1 MLAPLLVYAVN
12 YFGTSILQQ
21 KESLFLLFLLEKET
35 KSPHFKFTLCGKV
48 VYSTQQLLW
57 DSAYTLQTLFLLLW
71 LLEPSF
77 YKLVNALV
85 QSTLFTEYSLADD
98 SQGEQKYSTY
108 YAVIFFLLLWKCSIQ
123 DSKKLWPQ
131 NCISLQNY
139 IKPMKWSISI
149 SHLKN
154 TPSHIEYR
162 ELLMSTNQNLPH
174 PWHAPTRISTSNTH
188 QVGMSENC
196 FTLVDLRG
204 SIQ

>member
-108 YAVIFFLLLWKCSIQ
+108 YAVIFFCYYGNVA
-123 DSKKLWPQ
+123 SK
-131 NCISLQNY
+131 
-139 IKPMKWSISI
+139 
-149 SHLKN
+149 
-154 TPSHIEYR
+154 
-162 ELLMSTNQNLPH
+162 
-174 PWHAPTRISTSNTH
+174 TRKSYDPKIAFLCKITSNLWNAAFQYLT
-188 QVGMSENC
+188 
-196 FTLVDLRG
+196 
-204 SIQ
+204 